1 MELKG
6 KLIQKNAP
14 VSGQS
19 SKGMWTKQE
28 FIIETAE
35 TYPKKICLNVW
46 NDTLK
51 EVANAKLGDT
61 LTAHVQVES
70 REYNGRWYTEV
81 KAWKF
86 EKHEQPKEQP
96 KTFTEFTEG
105 EQTDLPINEPPF

>member
-1 MELKG
+1 MELTG

-51 EVANAKLGDT
+51 EVANAKLGDD
-61 LTAHVQVES
+61 LTAQISVES

-81 KAWKF
+81 RAWKF
-86 EKHEQPKEQP
+86 EKHEQPDPTKEQP
-96 KTFTEFTEG
+96 KTFIENES
-105 EQTDLPINEPPF
+105 DSLPF

>member
-1 MELKG
+1 MLLTG
-6 KLIQKNAP
+6 TLIQKNAP

-28 FIIETAE
+28 FVIETSE
-35 TYPKKICLNVW
+35 TYPKKVCISVW

-51 EVANAKLGDT
+51 DVVNAKLGDT

-81 KAWKF
+81 KAIAKVAKSMLQNGRCF
-86 EKHEQPKEQP
+86 EGKITIVSNGWAQVEV
-96 KTFTEFTEG
+96 F
-105 EQTDLPINEPPF
+105 IS